1 MEDLTNMVNTSDTMV
16 ITSPRH
22 DITISLDEIV
32 SNLNTIASGRGV
44 ESLYDCPTNLFNTML
59 YEVGCRFIKGS
70 KIYYSI
76 VNNKSVIDYNVIKSI
91 VSIYIY
97 ICFIYDKGI
106 SMRGFTDLLG
116 LNTLMHP
123 DDYEAI
129 RAYLPQISEALKKA
143 DNDLQMARARD
154 SKQAILQLA
163 YNNYV
168 HGWTGSIQS
177 QTIKSTAKTLDDLKR
192 ERVEMSSYG
201 GQ

>member
-32 SNLNTIASGRGV
+32 SNLNMIASGRGI

-59 YEVGCRFIKGS
+59 YEVGTRLLRGS

-76 VNNKSVIDYNVIKSI
+76 VNDKMVIDYNVLKLI
-91 VSIYIY
+91 VNIYIY
-97 ICFIYDKGI
+97 ICFMFDKGI

-123 DDYEAI
+123 TEFETM
-129 RAYLPQISEALKKA
+129 RAYLPQVAETLKKA

-192 ERVEMSSYG
+192 ERVEMG
-201 GQ
+201 G